1 MEDKVFCPLMG
12 EKIDVAICFD
22 ICMVVDDARRSGQ
35 LRRRPLLLMTMRRY
49 VPSVRTIE
57 TIKTG

>member
-12 EKIDVAICFD
+12 EEIDVAICFD
-22 ICMVVDDARRSGQ
+22 ICMVVDDGAPQ
-35 LRRRPLLLMTMRRY
+35 WTAPQRPLLLMTMRRY

-57 TIKTG
+57 TIKTC

>member
-12 EKIDVAICFD
+12 EEIDVAICFD
-22 ICMVVDDARRSGQ
+22 ICMVVDDGARSGQ

-57 TIKTG
+57 TIKTC